1 MHVLAF
7 LLQPAIVA
15 LAALFLSV
23 VWMLMDDK
31 DRTRPLL
38 VFALTINV
46 FFGFF
51 LNVLMGSEGGL
62 LPFKYDRVLVA
73 MDRSLGVTAAAL
85 APELQGFWRIPLI
98 VVYQLMVPMMIGW
111 FLVTRSRLPRGKV
124 VLAYVAEL
132 IAGPV
137 MYSILPA
144 CGPVYLFHAA
154 WLRPPHVEPTL
165 VKIVG
170 LPNAFPSLHVGTAM
184 VFVLMAPGKLWRS
197 VAVVFFV
204 GTCFATI
211 ATGEHYVIDLVA
223 GLAFGCFAASVG
235 YRKYRRAA
243 VYFAAVLAWSLMVRF
258 GYTLFIAE
266 PVVLRVLAGSTAVLA
281 LAAVIQEWRVPD
293 VGTDPV
299 VTPAC

>member
-1 MHVLAF
+1 MHVLTF

-51 LNVLMGSEGGL
+51 LNMLMGKEGGL
-62 LPFKYDRVLVA
+62 LPFKFDRVLVA
-73 MDRSLGVTAAAL
+73 MDQSLGLTAASI
-85 APELQGFWRIPLI
+85 APALQGFWRIPLI
-98 VVYQLMVPMMIGW
+98 VVYQLMVPMMICW
-111 FLVTRSRLPRGKV
+111 FLVTRRSLPRGSV

-132 IAGPV
+132 VAGPV
-137 MYSILPA
+137 MYTILPA
-144 CGPVYLFHAA
+144 CGPVYLFHAE

-165 VKIVG
+165 VKIAG
-170 LPNAFPSLHVGTAM
+170 LPNAFPSLHVATAL
-184 VFVLMAPGKLWRS
+184 VFVLMAPGKLWRA
-197 VAVVFFV
+197 VALLFFA
-204 GTCFATI
+204 GTFFATI

-235 YRKYRRAA
+235 YRKYKRAVLYLA
-243 VYFAAVLAWSLMVRF
+243 LVLAWSLAVRS
-258 GYTLFIAE
+258 GYAVFIAE
-266 PVVLRVLAGSTAVLA
+266 PLLLRILAGLTAAVA
-281 LAAVIQEWRVPD
+281 IAAVIWEWRIPNGSRDSATVQ
-293 VGTDPV
+293 
-299 VTPAC
+299 AS

>member
-51 LNVLMGSEGGL
+51 LNVLMGKEGGM
-62 LPFKYDRVLVA
+62 LPFKFDCVLVA
-73 MDRSLGVTAAAL
+73 MDQSLGITAAAI
-85 APELQGFWRIPLI
+85 APALQGFWRIPLI

-111 FLVTRSRLPRGKV
+111 FLVTRRRLPRGSV

-132 IAGPV
+132 VAGPV
-137 MYSILPA
+137 MYTILPA
-144 CGPVYLFHAA
+144 CGPVYLFHAQ
-154 WLRPPHVEPTL
+154 WLHPPQVAPTL
-165 VKIVG
+165 VKLMG
-170 LPNAFPSLHVGTAM
+170 LPNAFPSLHVATAT

-197 VAVVFFV
+197 VAVLFFA
-204 GTCFATI
+204 GTFFATI

-235 YRKYRRAA
+235 YRQYKKAA
-243 VYFAAVLAWSLMVRF
+243 LYFGVVLAWSLAVRF

-266 PVVLRVLAGSTAVLA
+266 PVVLRLLAGLTVAMAGFAVT
-281 LAAVIQEWRVPD
+281 QEWRPTA
-293 VGTDPV
+293 VGQPR
-299 VTPAC
+299 